1 MVSRLGAQQGR
12 AGERRRSV
20 KCDYGELE
28 FSEEWML
35 MQWLPKWR
43 KRSVCVSGPICA
55 RLRVR
60 GHWLDCHSVN
70 SLPPDDDIFSCLLPP
85 SLPPSLVIR
94 PNLAPPSLHSSITL
108 FLPVPFHFTLV
119 LCSGL
124 SVISSKHARNKDI
137 DLKERSRPER
147 RDKGERK
154 ERREKKTCHWLIQS
168 HTDHRLLT
176 IHTHTCT
183 WTLSYG
189 W

>member
-28 FSEEWML
+28 FSEEWIL

-60 GHWLDCHSVN
+60 GHWLDWHSVN

-85 SLPPSLVIR
+85 LLSVPILLLLPCTAPSLSSY
-94 PNLAPPSLHSSITL
+94 LSLFISRL
-108 FLPVPFHFTLV
+108 FCAAGCL
-119 LCSGL
+119 
-124 SVISSKHARNKDI
+124 
-137 DLKERSRPER
+137 
-147 RDKGERK
+147 
-154 ERREKKTCHWLIQS
+154 
-168 HTDHRLLT
+168 
-176 IHTHTCT
+176 
-183 WTLSYG
+183 
-189 W
+189 